1 MEGVHVLFS
10 IPQLASV
17 CISTSNV
24 SVDKFVDIR
33 FILSQFRGSSDQLVE
48 KKKVKDFI
56 CSLYLY
62 IIIFA
67 CALMLI

>member
-1 MEGVHVLFS
+1 MHVLFS

-48 KKKVKDFI
+48 KKKKKVKDFI